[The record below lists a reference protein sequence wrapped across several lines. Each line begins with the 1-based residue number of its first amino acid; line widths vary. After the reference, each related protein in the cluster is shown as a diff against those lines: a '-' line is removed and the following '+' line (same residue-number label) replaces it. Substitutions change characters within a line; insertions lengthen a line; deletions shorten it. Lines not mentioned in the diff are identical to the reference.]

1 MPTEAN
7 KRKVSLQQTICRKQR
22 TSRTLFQPGI
32 DMDIAL
38 TTLRRV
44 RRARILGFFFAA
56 IIRSG
61 TLVGTCLLVVSFV
74 EFLRVPLSDRSYLYL
89 IAFAISSGWCIVAIL
104 RAPWSIRQTACWLDS
119 MADTKSRF
127 ATILALRDQGF
138 AGAWRGALL
147 RECMTFV
154 ATFESRKWS
163 RPRVPRNWWIAAT
176 PWLALLLLN
185 FQDQLRQPKDERDQ
199 DRVLAQTSFRLE
211 QMAAKSAGAVPDAQ
225 LRKLIDEL
233 RKSAERLRETR
244 LPQSDAKR
252 RAFEE
257 LAKLDE
263 ILHRAQDS
271 QVTAAEME
279 ALLNALA
286 ANDLTKNVED
296 LLREGKDEK
305 AAQELERLAER
316 LSDQA
321 GKKIRELAQSLQES
335 MNRLS
340 ENEKSQVS
348 RELQQSMQ
356 AAQMGNSDDMRHLMQ
371 QIAAMIREGKISRAS
386 KNAQMV
392 QSMIRSLE
400 DLKNALRDGSLQI
413 AETDEPLSQTET
425 MQFDQTGQNPGNPT
439 GKPGD
444 GGPADLHQKQI
455 KDPLEAVGQAKKAQG
470 IIGQGEYSL
479 DVISSVGSTGHAN
492 REYRQ
497 LFDAVAPDNEQAIE
511 QEEIPV
517 GSRNLVK
524 RYFERIRPKE

>member
-1 MPTEAN
+1 
-7 KRKVSLQQTICRKQR
+7 
-22 TSRTLFQPGI
+22 
-32 DMDIAL
+32 MDIAL

-44 RRARILGFFFAA
+44 RRARILRFFFAA

-74 EFLRVPLSDRSYLYL
+74 EFLRGPLSDRNYLYL
-89 IAFAISSGWCIVAIL
+89 IAFTIISGWCIAAIF

-138 AGAWRGALL
+138 AGAWRDSLL
-147 RECMTFV
+147 RECITFV

-185 FQDQLRQPKDERDQ
+185 FQDQLRQPKDEPDQ

-252 RAFEE
+252 RAFEQ
-257 LAKLDE
+257 LARLDE
-263 ILHRAQDS
+263 ILRQAQDS

-286 ANDLTKNVED
+286 ANDLTKHVEE
-296 LLREGKDEK
+296 LLREGKDEE
-305 AAQELERLAER
+305 ALAER
-316 LSDQA
+316 LRDQA
-321 GKKIRELAQSLQES
+321 SKKIRELAQSLQES

-386 KNAQMV
+386 KNAQTV

-413 AETDEPLSQTET
+413 AETDESLSRAQT
-425 MQFDQTGQNPGNPT
+425 MQFDQTGENPGDPT
-439 GKPGD
+439 GKPGG

-517 GSRNLVK
+517 SSRNLVK

>member
-1 MPTEAN
+1 
-7 KRKVSLQQTICRKQR
+7 
-22 TSRTLFQPGI
+22 
-32 DMDIAL
+32 MDIAF

-44 RRARILGFFFAA
+44 RRARILRVLFAA

-61 TLVGTCLLVVSFV
+61 TLVGTCLLAVSFV
-74 EFLRVPLSDRSYLYL
+74 GFLRGGDRSNLYL
-89 IAFAISSGWCIVAIL
+89 IGFAIISGWCIVAIF

-119 MADTKSRF
+119 MADTRSRF
-127 ATILALRDQGF
+127 ATILALRDQQF
-138 AGAWRGALL
+138 AGAWRSALL
-147 RECMTFV
+147 RDCTKFV
-154 ATFESRKWS
+154 ETFEPSKWS
-163 RPRVPRNWWIAAT
+163 RPRVPENWWIVAT

-185 FQDQLRQPKDERDQ
+185 FHNQLPKDERNQ
-199 DRVLAQTSFRLE
+199 DRVLAQTSIRLE
-211 QMAAKSAGAVPDAQ
+211 QMAAKSAGALQDAQ
-225 LRKLIDEL
+225 LRRLIDEI
-233 RKSAERLRETR
+233 RKSAERLREAR
-244 LPQSDAKR
+244 LPQSETKR

-263 ILHRAQDS
+263 ILRRAQES

-279 ALLNALA
+279 ALLSALA

-316 LSDQA
+316 LRDQA
-321 GKKIRELAQSLQES
+321 GKKIQELAQSLQES

-356 AAQMGNSDDMRHLMQ
+356 AAQMGNSDEMRHLMQ

-386 KNAQMV
+386 KNGQMV

-400 DLKNALRDGSLQI
+400 DLKNALRNGSLQI

-425 MQFDQTGQNPGNPT
+425 MQFDQTGRNPGDPA
-439 GKPGD
+439 GKPGG
-444 GGPADLHQKQI
+444 GGPADLQQKQI
-455 KDPLEAVGQAKKAQG
+455 KDPLGAFGQAKKAQG

-511 QEEIPV
+511 QEDIPV

>member
-1 MPTEAN
+1 
-7 KRKVSLQQTICRKQR
+7 
-22 TSRTLFQPGI
+22 
-32 DMDIAL
+32 MDIAL

-44 RRARILGFFFAA
+44 RRARILRVLFAA

-61 TLVGTCLLVVSFV
+61 TFVGTCLLAVSFV
-74 EFLRVPLSDRSYLYL
+74 GFPRGGDRSNLYL
-89 IAFAISSGWCIVAIL
+89 IAFAIISGWCIVAIF

-127 ATILALRDQGF
+127 ATILALRDQDF
-138 AGAWRGALL
+138 AGTWRSALL
-147 RECMTFV
+147 RECITFV
-154 ATFESRKWS
+154 ETFEPRKWS
-163 RPRVPRNWWIAAT
+163 RPCVPRNWWIVAT

-185 FQDQLRQPKDERDQ
+185 FQNQLPKDERKQ
-199 DRVLAQTSFRLE
+199 DRVLAQTSIRLE
-211 QMAAKSAGAVPDAQ
+211 QVAAKSAGASQDAQ
-225 LRKLIDEL
+225 LRRLIDEM

-244 LPQSDAKR
+244 LPQSEAKR

-257 LAKLDE
+257 LAKLDQ
-263 ILHRAQDS
+263 ILRRAQDS

-305 AAQELERLAER
+305 AAQELEKLVER

-321 GKKIRELAQSLQES
+321 GKKIRELAQSLQDS
-335 MNRLS
+335 MSRLS

-356 AAQMGNSDDMRHLMQ
+356 AAQMGNSDEMRHLMQ

-386 KNAQMV
+386 KNAQTV

-400 DLKNALRDGSLQI
+400 DLKNALRNGSLQI
-413 AETDEPLSQTET
+413 AETDEPLGQTET
-425 MQFDQTGQNPGNPT
+425 MQFDQTGQNPGDPAGKT
-439 GKPGD
+439 GG
-444 GGPADLHQKQI
+444 GGPADIQQKQI
-455 KDPLEAVGQAKKAQG
+455 KDPLGAIGQAKKAQG

-479 DVISSVGSTGHAN
+479 DIISSVGSTGHAN

-511 QEEIPV
+511 QEDIPV
-517 GSRNLVK
+517 GSRDLVK

>member
-1 MPTEAN
+1 
-7 KRKVSLQQTICRKQR
+7 
-22 TSRTLFQPGI
+22 
-32 DMDIAL
+32 MDIAL

-44 RRARILGFFFAA
+44 RRARIVEGFIAA

-61 TLVGTCLLVVSFV
+61 TLVGTCLLVLSFV
-74 EFLRVPLSDRSYLYL
+74 EYISGPLSDRSYLYL
-89 IAFAISSGWCIVAIL
+89 IALATISGWCIVAIF

-119 MADTKSRF
+119 IADTKSRF

-138 AGAWRGALL
+138 AGGWRSALQ
-147 RECMTFV
+147 RECIWF
-154 ATFESRKWS
+154 AKTFEPRKWS
-163 RPRVPRNWWIAAT
+163 RPRVPPNWWIAAT
-176 PWLALLLLN
+176 PWLALILLN
-185 FQDQLRQPKDERDQ
+185 FQDQLRQTKGERDQ
-199 DRVLAQTSFRLE
+199 DPVLAQTSILLE
-211 QMAAKSAGAVPDAQ
+211 QMAVKSAGAVQDAQ
-225 LRKLIDEL
+225 LRKLIDEM
-233 RKSAERLRETR
+233 RKSAEQLRETR
-244 LPQSDAKR
+244 LPQSEAKR
-252 RAFEE
+252 RAFEQF
-257 LAKLDE
+257 AKLDE
-263 ILHRAQDS
+263 ILRRARDS

-286 ANDLTKNVED
+286 SNDLTKNVEV
-296 LLREGKDEK
+296 LLREGKDEE
-305 AAQELERLAER
+305 AAQELEKLAER
-316 LSDQA
+316 LRDQA
-321 GKKIRELAQSLQES
+321 GKKIRELAQSLQDS
-335 MNRLS
+335 MNLLS

-356 AAQMGNSDDMRHLMQ
+356 AAQMGDSEEMRHLMQ

-386 KNAQMV
+386 KNGQLV
-392 QSMIRSLE
+392 RSMIRSLE
-400 DLKNALRDGSLQI
+400 DLKNALRNGSLQI
-413 AETDEPLSQTET
+413 AETDEPLSQTQI
-425 MQFDQTGQNPGNPT
+425 MHFDQKDRNSGDPT
-439 GKPGD
+439 GKPGG

-479 DVISSVGSTGHAN
+479 DVISSAGSTGHAN

>member
-1 MPTEAN
+1 MPTEAS
-7 KRKVSLQQTICRKQR
+7 KRKVSLQQKICWKQR
-22 TSRTLFQPGI
+22 TSRFLALFQPRI

-38 TTLRRV
+38 STLRRV
-44 RRARILGFFFAA
+44 RRARILRVFLAA

-61 TLVGTCLLVVSFV
+61 TFVGTCLLAVSFV
-74 EFLRVPLSDRSYLYL
+74 GFLRGGDRSNLYL
-89 IAFAISSGWCIVAIL
+89 IAFAIISGWCIVAIF

-127 ATILALRDQGF
+127 VTILALRDQEF
-138 AGAWRGALL
+138 AGTWRSALL
-147 RECMTFV
+147 RDCTAFV
-154 ATFESRKWS
+154 ETFEPRKWI
-163 RPRVPRNWWIAAT
+163 RPRVPRNWWIVAT
-176 PWLALLLLN
+176 PWIALLLLN
-185 FQDQLRQPKDERDQ
+185 FQNELPKDGRNQ
-199 DRVLAQTSFRLE
+199 DRVLAQTSIRLE
-211 QMAAKSAGAVPDAQ
+211 QMAAKSAGALQDAQ
-225 LRKLIDEL
+225 LRKLIDEM

-244 LPQSDAKR
+244 LPQSETKR

-400 DLKNALRDGSLQI
+400 DLKNALRSGSPQI

-425 MQFDQTGQNPGNPT
+425 MQFDQTGQNPGDPA
-439 GKPGD
+439 GKPGG
-444 GGPADLHQKQI
+444 GGPADLQQKQI
-455 KDPLEAVGQAKKAQG
+455 KDPLGAFGQAKKAQG
-470 IIGQGEYSL
+470 IIDQGEYSL

-492 REYRQ
+492 QEYRQ

-511 QEEIPV
+511 QEDIPV
-517 GSRNLVK
+517 GSRDLVK

>member
-1 MPTEAN
+1 
-7 KRKVSLQQTICRKQR
+7 
-22 TSRTLFQPGI
+22 LFQPGI

-74 EFLRVPLSDRSYLYL
+74 EFLRGPLSDRSYLYL
-89 IAFAISSGWCIVAIL
+89 IAFAIISGWCIVTIF

-147 RECMTFV
+147 RECITFV

-252 RAFEE
+252 RAFEQ
-257 LAKLDE
+257 LARLDE
-263 ILHRAQDS
+263 ILRRAQES

-286 ANDLTKNVED
+286 ATDLTKHVEE
-296 LLREGKDEK
+296 LLREGKDEE

-316 LSDQA
+316 LRDQA
-321 GKKIRELAQSLQES
+321 SKKIRELAQSLQES

-386 KNAQMV
+386 KNAQTV

-413 AETDEPLSQTET
+413 AETDESLSRPQT

-497 LFDAVAPDNEQAIE
+497 LFDAAAPDNEQAIE

>member
-1 MPTEAN
+1 
-7 KRKVSLQQTICRKQR
+7 
-22 TSRTLFQPGI
+22 
-32 DMDIAL
+32 MDIAL

-44 RRARILGFFFAA
+44 RRARILRFFCAA

-61 TLVGTCLLVVSFV
+61 ASVGTCLLVVSFV
-74 EFLRVPLSDRSYLYL
+74 EFLRGPLSNRSYLYL
-89 IAFAISSGWCIVAIL
+89 IAFAIISGWCIVAIF

-147 RECMTFV
+147 HECLAFV
-154 ATFESRKWS
+154 ETFEPRKWS
-163 RPRVPRNWWIAAT
+163 RPRVPRNWWIVAT

-185 FQDQLRQPKDERDQ
+185 FQDQLRQPKDERNQ
-199 DRVLAQTSFRLE
+199 DRVLGQTSIRLE
-211 QMAAKSAGAVPDAQ
+211 QMAVKSAGAVQDTQ
-225 LRKLIDEL
+225 LRKLIDEM

-244 LPQSDAKR
+244 LPQSEAKR
-252 RAFEE
+252 RAFEQ

-263 ILHRAQDS
+263 ILRRAQDS

-296 LLREGKDEK
+296 LLREGKDEE

-316 LSDQA
+316 LRDQA

-356 AAQMGNSDDMRHLMQ
+356 AAQMGNSEDMRRLMQ
-371 QIAAMIREGKISRAS
+371 QIASMIREGKISRAS
-386 KNAQMV
+386 KNARMV

-400 DLKNALRDGSLQI
+400 DLKNALRNGSLEI
-413 AETDEPLSQTET
+413 AETDEPLSQTQA
-425 MQFDQTGQNPGNPT
+425 MHFDQTGQNPGDPT
-439 GKPGD
+439 GKPGS
-444 GGPADLHQKQI
+444 GGPADLDQKQI
-455 KDPLEAVGQAKKAQG
+455 KDPLGAVGQAKKAQG

-524 RYFERIRPKE
+524 RYFVRIRPKE